1 MRVVL
6 YLSVISTLGL
16 VGETSARLFSGGN
29 GGNNKGGNNN
39 GGNNNDGKLRD
50 GSSCP
55 FRKGTYSGMS
65 AVTAEG
71 RKALSRGV
79 YQGPGNLCESAV
91 FEMGPSRSEGDC
103 EVVLVELCSSPGVGF
118 SVYFD
123 ECRVREAAGAGSS
136 FSCDGPF
143 PGSTVTGTATDSYVE
158 WNIRDIDGI
167 LLSSNAGTA
176 SGITQPTDTG
186 ATPLPVTQPTDTGA
200 TPLPVTAGTGATVYF
215 T

>member
-55 FRKGTYSGMS
+55 IRKGTYSGMS

-176 SGITQPTDTG
+176 WLSGI
-186 ATPLPVTQPTDTGA
+186 TQPTDTGA